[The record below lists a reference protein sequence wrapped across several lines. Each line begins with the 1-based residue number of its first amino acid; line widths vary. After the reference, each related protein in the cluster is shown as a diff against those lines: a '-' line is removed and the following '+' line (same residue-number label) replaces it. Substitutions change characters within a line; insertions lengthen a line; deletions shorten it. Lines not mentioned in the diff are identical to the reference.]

1 MELNFL
7 SRALSSFILVLT
19 MLASF
24 SSSSFIS
31 DGVFEPQNLAIGR
44 NLLQTKKGNML
55 CIDMVLLFFHGNTAC
70 PVNFEF
76 MNYTIITSLCKGPKF
91 PAKEC
96 CGAFKDFACP
106 YADDLNDLS
115 NDCATTMFSY
125 INLYGKYPPGLF
137 ANQCQEGK
145 EGLECPATSPT
156 SASDVN
162 AATTTA
168 ASSRL
173 WLAASAAFLVFVKL
187 L

>member
-19 MLASF
+19 ILASF

-44 NLLQTKKGNML
+44 NLLQTKK
-55 CIDMVLLFFHGNTAC
+55 AC

-106 YADDLNDLS
+106 YADDLSDLS

>member
-7 SRALSSFILVLT
+7 SRALTSFILVLT
-19 MLASF
+19 VLASF

-44 NLLQTKKGNML
+44 NLLQTKK
-55 CIDMVLLFFHGNTAC
+55 AC

-76 MNYTIITSLCKGPKF
+76 MNYTIITSQCKGPKF
-91 PAKEC
+91 PPKEC

-106 YADDLNDLS
+106 YTDEINDLS
-115 NDCATTMFSY
+115 NECATTMFSY

-145 EGLECPATSPT
+145 EGLACPAMSPT
-156 SASDVN
+156 SASDTN
-162 AATTTA
+162 AATTA
-168 ASSRL
+168 ASRL
-173 WLAASAAFLVFVKL
+173 WLAVFTAFLVFVNL

>member
-19 MLASF
+19 ILASF
-24 SSSSFIS
+24 SSSSFIT
-31 DGVFEPQNLAIGR
+31 DGVLEPQDLALGR
-44 NLLQTKKGNML
+44 NLLQTKK
-55 CIDMVLLFFHGNTAC
+55 TC

-76 MNYTIITSLCKGPKF
+76 MNYTIITSQCKGPNY
-91 PAKEC
+91 PTKEC
-96 CGAFKDFACP
+96 CGSFKEFACP
-106 YADDLNDLS
+106 YTDQLNDLS

-125 INLYGKYPPGLF
+125 INLYGKYPPGIF
-137 ANQCQEGK
+137 ANQCKEGK
-145 EGLECPATSPT
+145 EGLECPAMSPG

-162 AATTTA
+162 AAA

-173 WLAASAAFLVFVKL
+173 WLTVSTALFVFVKL